1 MRLVPTGRLPDA
13 LSSIRPQ
20 SFDRNFPAEEV
31 LFHPLESSRVIPEL
45 ATFPSK
51 PTFQSLSDQTTRSF
65 GVFQV
70 WVCVF
75 DQQEFGWSNS
85 IGGRG
90 SSSARPGPA
99 MATADGDICV
109 GQTVELRGKRR
120 GACPKKSMSQQ
131 SLGKHSKSEWN
142 GSAAASSTRPSHAPR
157 IMKARV
163 STFSP

>member
-70 WVCVF
+70 FQSGCVCLT
-75 DQQEFGWSNS
+75 SKS
-85 IGGRG
+85 L
-90 SSSARPGPA
+90 
-99 MATADGDICV
+99 V
-109 GQTVELRGKRR
+109 GQTPLGAGDRPPHGLDQQWPRQMVTSAWARR
-120 GACPKKSMSQQ
+120 SNYAVNEEVRVPRSQ
-131 SLGKHSKSEWN
+131 
-142 GSAAASSTRPSHAPR
+142 
-157 IMKARV
+157 
-163 STFSP
+163 

>member
-1 MRLVPTGRLPDA
+1 MRLVPTGRLPDE
-13 LSSIRPQ
+13 LSSMTPSKFRQ
-20 SFDRNFPAEEV
+20 EFPRRKSAV
-31 LFHPLESSRVIPEL
+31 PPSKNQAESSQSYISLPSNFSEL
-45 ATFPSK
+45 PC
-51 PTFQSLSDQTTRSF
+51 QTPF
-65 GVFQV
+65 GVF
-70 WVCVF
+70 
-75 DQQEFGWSNS
+75 DQLMSLVGQTP

-142 GSAAASSTRPSHAPR
+142 GSAAASSTRP
-157 IMKARV
+157 
-163 STFSP
+163 